1 MRIIRL
7 GAFLA
12 WIALASMAVAGF
24 AAFTPEAAPSIQTD
38 ITEVAP
44 LVQNSGLQQTDP
56 HLGSRAGRV
65 AAFSI
70 TTYDYSGQA
79 PLLAIPT
86 EAATRRAPTTTSAPS
101 TTTTQPPTTTT
112 TVASTTTTIAP
123 GTTTTTAPATTT
135 TTTAPTTTIPTDT
148 TTTTQVIEPPPSTIV
163 VPPGTEPWVALVQA
177 HFNDA
182 DVQLALNVIYCESR
196 GDSGATN
203 SYSGAAGLFQHLPKY
218 WDERST
224 NAGYVGASIY
234 DPTANVGVAAWLV
247 YYGGGWKH
255 WNASAGCWGS
265 MNL

>member
-24 AAFTPEAAPSIQTD
+24 AAFTPEAAPSNQTD
-38 ITEVAP
+38 ITTVAAIA
-44 LVQNSGLQQTDP
+44 QNPELQESDP

-70 TTYDYSGQA
+70 TTYDFSEQA
-79 PLLAIPT
+79 PA
-86 EAATRRAPTTTSAPS
+86 EDVARRAPTTTSEPS
-101 TTTTQPPTTTT
+101 TTTTQPPSTTT
-112 TVASTTTTIAP
+112 TVAPTTTITSP
-123 GTTTTTAPATTT
+123 GTT
-135 TTTAPTTTIPTDT
+135 TTTAPTTTTTTTPATTTTTAPTDT

-163 VPPGTEPWVALVQA
+163 VPPGTEPWVGLVQA

-182 DVQLALNVIYCESR
+182 DVQRALNVIYCESR

-224 NAGYVGASIY
+224 NAGYAGANIY

-247 YYGGGWKH
+247 YYGGGWSH

>member
-1 MRIIRL
+1 
-7 GAFLA
+7 
-12 WIALASMAVAGF
+12 MAVAGF
-24 AAFTPEAAPSIQTD
+24 AAFTPEAAPSNPTD
-38 ITEVAP
+38 ITQVAS
-44 LVQNSGLQQTDP
+44 LAQDSGLEQTDP

-70 TTYDYSGQA
+70 TTYDYSEQA
-79 PLLAIPT
+79 PLLVST
-86 EAATRRAPTTTSAPS
+86 EAAARRAPTTTLPPS

-112 TVASTTTTIAP
+112 TVATTTTTVPP
-123 GTTTTTAPATTT
+123 GTTTTTVPATTT
-135 TTTAPTTTIPTDT
+135 TTVPATTTTTAPVDT
-148 TTTTQVIEPPPSTIV
+148 TTTTQVIQPPPSTIV
-163 VPPGTEPWVALVQA
+163 IPPGTEPWVALVQA
-177 HFNDA
+177 HFNGA
-182 DVQLALNVIYCESR
+182 DVQRALNVMYCESR

-224 NAGYVGASIY
+224 NAGYAGESIY
-234 DPTANVGVAAWLV
+234 DPNANVGVAAWLV